1 MHATKIIF
9 WILFVLAMVLITG
22 DWLLQRVFQ
31 EKVPRVDMS
40 SVSPDGRWICAI
52 IDIHPNRFVNMGM
65 VYVGRNEGLGSQP
78 RGLGGEAY
86 VVDMD
91 SEYPSD
97 KTEFIWEG
105 SVVTVRNMHVD
116 RFVKVKVGELGSEI
130 VDSSER
136 QWRAN
141 KGK

>member
-1 MHATKIIF
+1 MRATKIIF

-40 SVSPDGRWICAI
+40 SVSPDGKWICAI
-52 IDIHPNRFVNMGM
+52 VDIDPNRFVNMAM
-65 VYVGRNEGLGSQP
+65 VYVGRNKGLDSQP

-86 VVDMD
+86 VIDMD
-91 SEYPSD
+91 SQLPSD

-105 SVVTVRNMHVD
+105 NVVTVRKMFVD
-116 RFVKVKVGELGSEI
+116 RFVKIKVDEEGSKI

-136 QWRAN
+136 QRRAT
-141 KGK
+141 KGE

>member
-9 WILFVLAMVLITG
+9 WVLFVLAMVLITG

-31 EKVPRVDMS
+31 EKVPRVVMS
-40 SVSPDGRWICAI
+40 SVSPDGKWICEI
-52 IDIHPNRFVNMGM
+52 IDIHPNRFVNTAM
-65 VYVGRNEGLGSQP
+65 VCVGRNEGLDSEP

-86 VVDMD
+86 VVNMD

-105 SVVTVRNMHVD
+105 SVVTVRKMFVD
-116 RFVKVKVGELGSEI
+116 RFVKIKVDELGTEI